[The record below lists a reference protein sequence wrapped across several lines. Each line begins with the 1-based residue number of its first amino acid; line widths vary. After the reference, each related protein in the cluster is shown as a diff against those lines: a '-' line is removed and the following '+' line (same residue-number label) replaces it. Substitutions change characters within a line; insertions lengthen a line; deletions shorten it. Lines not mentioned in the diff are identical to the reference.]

1 MTDRQPAPSLDP
13 TSCLPLTPV
22 VFAILLAL
30 SISEKHGY
38 AIMKSAAQAEGGA
51 VTMGPGTLYGSIDRM
66 IRDGLIEE
74 TGYTDDDRRRYYR
87 ITSFGLKVFAA
98 ETSRLQAALAFIK
111 PRRTP
116 SAKASTAGARA

>member
-1 MTDRQPAPSLDP
+1 MTDRSPAQQLDP
-13 TSCLPLTPV
+13 ASCLPLTPV

-30 SISEKHGY
+30 STGEKHGY
-38 AIMKSAAQAEGGA
+38 AIMKSASQTEGGA

-66 IRDGLIEE
+66 IRDSLIEE

-98 ETSRLQAALAFIK
+98 EASRLRAALASIK
-111 PRRTP
+111 PRRSSLGKP
-116 SAKASTAGARA
+116 SSAGART